1 MINTKMANYA
11 NMKYEFQTK
20 MQQKLKDDGDADDI
34 MIPCIVI
41 VFIIIIGC

>member
-1 MINTKMANYA
+1 
-11 NMKYEFQTK
+11 MKCEFQTQ
-20 MQQKLKDDGDADDI
+20 MQPELKDDGDADDI